1 MGIVSRQSIKATI
14 ATYLAVI
21 IGYLNLGYFFPKFFS
36 TEQIGLISFL
46 LGTSTLLVSVFQMG
60 IPTTI
65 VRYLP
70 VVKKNNTERAFYLF
84 SIITPLVFFIVVFGI
99 LALFSSQ
106 ILNTFYPNNKLV
118 EEYIFYI
125 PLFALL
131 IGFTGIW
138 AAHSNSLLRIVVP
151 TIIEKFISRLL
162 ILVMIFL
169 VISQIIDFDLFIA
182 SYVVVYFIC
191 FLLTYFYFL
200 RIKEKRNSNQEKLKP
215 LFRKE
220 ILQFGA
226 ISFLTMIGARIV
238 ENIDVIMI
246 TSILDLSNAGIY
258 KIAFYIGGV
267 IMIPLGSI
275 GQISSPLFAQFWKI
289 SPIKKFTSYT
299 KRRP

>member
-21 IGYLNLGYFFPKFFS
+21 IGYLNLGYFFPKIFS

-84 SIITPLVFFIVVFGI
+84 SIITPLVFFILVFGI
-99 LALFSSQ
+99 LTLFSSQ

-125 PLFALL
+125 PLFSLL

-162 ILVMIFL
+162 ILVMIFFVFL
-169 VISQIIDFDLFIA
+169 FYSLFHYNLFLHLFHQLQYLFLFHIIF
-182 SYVVVYFIC
+182 
-191 FLLTYFYFL
+191 
-200 RIKEKRNSNQEKLKP
+200 
-215 LFRKE
+215 
-220 ILQFGA
+220 
-226 ISFLTMIGARIV
+226 
-238 ENIDVIMI
+238 
-246 TSILDLSNAGIY
+246 
-258 KIAFYIGGV
+258 
-267 IMIPLGSI
+267 
-275 GQISSPLFAQFWKI
+275 
-289 SPIKKFTSYT
+289 
-299 KRRP
+299 